1 MPTSLNARRQ
11 AGHDQRSAPGV
22 DRRRAVNAAIT
33 HIERRFGRGAIW
45 HLNPDQP
52 IGPIPVIPTGSLP
65 LDLAL
70 GVGGLPRGRL
80 TEIHGPEASGKT
92 TLALSVI
99 AQAQQAGGTA
109 LFVDAEHAL
118 ALGWARTVGVDVD
131 RLLLCQ
137 PDHGEHAL
145 TICETLIRSGALDV
159 AVIDSAPA
167 LVPKAEL
174 DGEMGDHSTGVY
186 GRLMA
191 QAMRKLTGVIGKSGT
206 VVVFCN
212 QLREDPSRLFGN
224 PEVVP
229 GGRALKHHAAVRLDV
244 RPQECLRDGD
254 QVVGNR
260 IRVKVVKSK
269 VAVPFRTAEL
279 DLRSD
284 HGIDAEAGLLDL
296 ALDHGLITKTG
307 ASYRWQGEELGWG
320 RQQAV
325 TFLRDRPDLAGDL
338 HRQLR
343 ARLGG
348 QVQQKN
354 DGQLGLIARTA

>member
-1 MPTSLNARRQ
+1 M
-11 AGHDQRSAPGV
+11 
-22 DRRRAVNAAIT
+22 
-33 HIERRFGRGAIW
+33 
-45 HLNPDQP
+45 
-52 IGPIPVIPTGSLP
+52 IPTGSLP
-65 LDLAL
+65 LDRAL

-80 TEIHGPEASGKT
+80 TEIYGPEASGKT

-118 ALGWARTVGVDVD
+118 DLGWARAVGVDVD

-137 PDHGEHAL
+137 PDCGEHAL

-174 DGEMGDHSTGVY
+174 DGEMGEHGIGVY

-191 QAMRKLTGVIGKSGT
+191 QAMRKLASVIGKSGT

-212 QLREDPSRLFGN
+212 QLREDPGRLFGN

-244 RPQECLRDGD
+244 RLRERLMDGGR
-254 QVVGNR
+254 VVGNR
-260 IRVKVVKSK
+260 IHVRVVKSK

-279 DLRSD
+279 DLRFD
-284 HGIDAEAGLLDL
+284 RGIDTEAGLLDL
-296 ALDHGLITKTG
+296 ALDHGLIAKTA
-307 ASYRWQGEELGWG
+307 ASYTWQGEELGRV

-325 TFLRDRPDLAGDL
+325 AFLRDHPNLASDLE
-338 HRQLR
+338 RQLWVVLELDSQPGPV
-343 ARLGG
+343 A
-348 QVQQKN
+348 Q
-354 DGQLGLIARTA
+354 TA

>member
-1 MPTSLNARRQ
+1 MPTSLTAGRQ
-11 AGHDQRSAPGV
+11 VGHDQRSTLGV
-22 DRRRAVNAAIT
+22 DRRRAVKAAIT

-65 LDLAL
+65 LDRAL

-80 TEIHGPEASGKT
+80 TEIYGPEASGKT

-99 AQAQQAGGTA
+99 AQAQQAGGIA

-118 ALGWARTVGVDVD
+118 DLGWACTVGVDVD

-137 PDHGEHAL
+137 PDCGEHAL
-145 TICETLIRSGALDV
+145 GICETLIRSGALDV

-174 DGEMGDHSTGVY
+174 DGEMGDHGTGIY

-191 QAMRKLTGVIGKSGT
+191 QAMRKLASVIGKSGT

-212 QLREDPSRLFGN
+212 QLREDPGRLFGG

-244 RPQECLRDGD
+244 RLREHLMDRD
-254 QVVGNR
+254 QIIGNR
-260 IRVKVVKSK
+260 IHVRVVKSK
-269 VAVPFRTAEL
+269 VACPFRAAEL
-279 DLRSD
+279 DLRFD
-284 HGIDAEAGLLDL
+284 RGIDTEAGLLDL
-296 ALDHGLITKTG
+296 ALDHALITKTG
-307 ASYRWQGEELGWG
+307 ASYRWQDTSLGHG
-320 RQQAV
+320 PQQAV
-325 TFLRDRPDLAGDL
+325 AFLRDHPDMAGNL
-338 HRQLR
+338 GWQLR
-343 ARLGG
+343 AQLWLSGQINQKLASPLG
-348 QVQQKN
+348 Q
-354 DGQLGLIARTA
+354 TA